1 MQSISSKKITKSQG
15 GTESGWQSLDIGHT
29 EYPKYKNNI
38 SKLFN
43 VKLFNIFI
51 NAQLKIIPKI
61 EGL

>member
-15 GTESGWQSLDIGHT
+15 GTESEWQSLDLEHT
-29 EYPKYKNNI
+29 KYPKYKNNI

-51 NAQLKIIPKI
+51 NAQLKIIT
-61 EGL
+61 